1 MSSPKV
7 AIVAAEMT
15 PYAKAGGLADVIG
28 ALPSALAERGAQ
40 VSVILPGYNSAIE
53 RLRTERIALGRAV
66 KVGTDPVG
74 FGILR
79 ASAAGGVSIYLV
91 ENERFF
97 GRDGVYGEKGVDYP
111 DNLARFIFFGRA
123 AAQVLSDHV
132 EPDVVHSHDWHASV
146 LPIVI
151 RADPALTGAFAN
163 TASVFTIHNLAFQ
176 GIYPRADYEL
186 LNLDP
191 RWFSIDG
198 LEFHGQ
204 MNLMKGAIMLSD
216 AASTVS
222 PGYAREVTTGPELG
236 FGLEGVLRARGDR
249 FVGILNGAD
258 YNEWNPATDAFIA
271 AHYSGSDYS
280 RNKAVCARD
289 LRKIADFPLVDR
301 RPLVGM
307 VTRMTPQKGFDLLSD
322 SLDAIMAVDLQL
334 VILGSGDPATEKR
347 FKQAEQHYRDKL
359 RVIIGFDNTVAHKVQ
374 AGCDLFLM
382 PSRFEPCGLTQM
394 YALKYGTAPVVRA
407 TGGLADTVQEFD
419 PRAGTGDG
427 FVFGRYET
435 DAMVG
440 ALARAVGV
448 FNRPD
453 SWQQLVKN
461 CFAADF
467 SWSRAAEHYLELYDR
482 LRHTPAD
489 GQAPQ

>member
-1 MSSPKV
+1 
-7 AIVAAEMT
+7 MT

-28 ALPSALAERGAQ
+28 ALPAALAERGAQ
-40 VSVILPGYNSAIE
+40 VSVILPGYKPALE
-53 RLRTERIALGRAV
+53 RLKTERIAQGRAV
-66 KVGTDPVG
+66 KVGSEPLG
-74 FGILR
+74 FGVLR
-79 ASAAGGVSIYLV
+79 ASGTGAVSIFLI
-91 ENERFF
+91 ENEKFF
-97 GRDGVYGEKGVDYP
+97 GRDGVYGEKGADYP

-123 AAQVLSDHV
+123 AAQVLGDHV
-132 EPDVVHSHDWHASV
+132 GPDVIHSHDWHASV

-151 RADPALTGAFAN
+151 RADPALRGAFAN
-163 TASVFTIHNLAFQ
+163 TVSVFTIHNLAFQ
-176 GIYPRADYEL
+176 GIYPRTDYEL

-191 RWFSIDG
+191 RWFSIDA
-198 LEFHGQ
+198 LEFYGQ

-222 PGYAREVTTGPELG
+222 PTYAREVTTGPELG

-249 FVGILNGAD
+249 FLGILNGAD
-258 YNEWNPATDAFIA
+258 YNEWDPATDAFIA
-271 AHYSGSDYS
+271 ARYSPSDYS
-280 RNKAVCARD
+280 RHKAMCTRD

-322 SLDAIMAVDLQL
+322 ALDAILAVDLQL

-374 AGCDLFLM
+374 AGCDMFLM

-394 YALKYGTAPVVRA
+394 YALKYGTVPVVRS
-407 TGGLADTVQEFD
+407 TGGLADTVSEFD
-419 PRAGTGDG
+419 PRTGAGNG
-427 FVFGRYET
+427 FVFARYEP
-435 DAMVG
+435 DALVG

-453 SWQQLVKN
+453 LWPQLLKN

-467 SWSRAAEHYLELYDR
+467 SWNHAAERYLALFDR
-482 LRHTPAD
+482 LRRTPPS
-489 GQAPQ
+489 GPTPQ